1 MRKQLVIGI
10 MNGTSLDG
18 IDFVLTEIHKPRSI
32 KQNPKTKYIAEKNFS
47 FSDEMKSQLAKAA
60 RHDLNVKDLA
70 RLHHDLGRFYAEC
83 YKKLPAVFKKAH
95 LIGLHG
101 QTVYHEAPRA
111 TLQIGESSYLSAVS
125 GKTVIA
131 DFRSADLSLGG
142 QGAPIATLFHEK
154 VLAGKIKTKSSV
166 AIHNLGGI
174 SNLSLIGKKGVL
186 LSFDTGPA
194 NMLLDLYIQSRTNG
208 ETSYDESGERASKG
222 KVQEA
227 LLLKMLNHSYLKQS
241 PPKSCGR
248 EEFGEPFLNQF
259 KPEMVNLNLEDALAT
274 LTEVTA
280 MTIAQAYKSFAKPL
294 PEKVIFCGGGANN
307 LFLLKRIQ
315 FHLPSIKMQTTLDL
329 GWPVSSIEGAAFAL
343 LAAYRLWE
351 IPSNYPKTTG
361 AKAPA
366 LLGKITKSIRS

>member
-18 IDFVLTEIHKPRSI
+18 VDFVLTEIHRPSSAK
-32 KQNPKTKYIAEKNFS
+32 KNPKTKFIAEKSFQFS
-47 FSDEMKSQLAKAA
+47 SEMKFQLIKAA
-60 RHDLNVKDLA
+60 RHELQVKDLA

-83 YKKLPAVFKKAH
+83 YKKLPAKFKKAH

-111 TLQIGESSYLSAVS
+111 TLQIGESSYLSTVS
-125 GKTVIA
+125 GKTVVS
-131 DFRSADLSLGG
+131 DFRTADLSLGG

-154 VLAGKIKTKSSV
+154 VLAGIIKTKSSV

-194 NMLLDLYIQSRTNG
+194 NMLLDLYIQSSTNG
-208 ETSYDESGERASKG
+208 ETAYDDNGERASRG
-222 KVQEA
+222 HVQSQ
-227 LLLKMLNHSYLKQS
+227 LLSRMLEHEYLKTS

-248 EEFGEPFLNQF
+248 EEFGELFLNRF
-259 KPEMVNLNLEDALAT
+259 KPEMVNLNLEDALCT
-274 LTEVTA
+274 LTAFTA
-280 MTIAQAYKSFAKPL
+280 TTIVQAYRNFAKPM
-294 PEKVIFCGGGANN
+294 PEKIIFCGGGANN

-315 FHLPSIKMQTTLDL
+315 ALLPNVKIQTSTEL

-343 LAAYRLWE
+343 LAAYRIWE

-361 AKAPA
+361 ARGQA
-366 LLGKITKSIRS
+366 LLGKITRSIL

>member
-18 IDFVLTEIHKPRSI
+18 IDFVLTEVHKPLSS
-32 KQNPKTKYIAEKNFS
+32 KQKPKSKFIAEKNFS
-47 FSDEMKSQLAKAA
+47 FPAEMKSQLVRAA
-60 RHDLNVKDLA
+60 RHELQVKDLA

-83 YKKLPAVFKKAH
+83 YKKLSAPFKKAK

-111 TLQIGESSYLSAVS
+111 TLQIGESSYLSTVS
-125 GKTVIA
+125 GKIVIS

-154 VLAGKIKTKSSV
+154 ILAGNIKTKSSV

-194 NMLLDLYIQSRTNG
+194 NMLLDLYIQSRTHG
-208 ETSYDESGERASKG
+208 ETAYDHSGERASKG
-222 KVQEA
+222 KIQES
-227 LLLKMLNHSYLKQS
+227 LLQQMLNHAYLKQA

-248 EEFGEPFLNQF
+248 EEFGESFLNQF
-259 KPEMVNLNLEDALAT
+259 KPNLVNLDLEDALCT
-274 LTEVTA
+274 LTEFTA
-280 MTIAQAYKSFAKPL
+280 TTIAQAYKRYAKPM
-294 PEKVIFCGGGANN
+294 PETIIFCGGGAHN
-307 LFLLKRIQ
+307 LFLLKRVQ
-315 FHLPSIKMQTTLDL
+315 AQLPNIKIQTTLDL

-343 LAAYRLWE
+343 LAAYRFWE

-366 LLGKITKSIRS
+366 LLGKITKSIR